1 VCFRG
6 TLRVNSWERAPHP
19 VVAGQNVKSER
30 SVAVGLSKLN
40 RLAGP
45 ARQAV
50 FYNTGR
56 SCCSRLPL
64 VVVSTHH
71 VLPEE
76 LAAMGFAV
84 LKYCRLRPMLVV
96 CVTSLADWLV

>member
-50 FYNTGR
+50 FLQHRPVVLLTAATG
-56 SCCSRLPL
+56 SCINSSCLARGACGDGIRR
-64 VVVSTHH
+64 VE
-71 VLPEE
+71 VLPVATYAGG
-76 LAAMGFAV
+76 LCDILG
-84 LKYCRLRPMLVV
+84 
-96 CVTSLADWLV
+96 